1 MGFFLGG
8 GGCLV
13 FCPDQQKQAKYR
25 NVIMNTDIN
34 FIEHKGICNAI
45 TYDESSNK
53 MKKKI
58 IDFFFFFLKNTVFPV
73 HFLFIVVTRIF
84 PHH

>member
-1 MGFFLGG
+1 MFKSCISQDVDGFFFGGG

-58 IDFFFFFLKNTVFPV
+58 IDFFFFF
-73 HFLFIVVTRIF
+73 
-84 PHH
+84 